1 MQPILPKHL
10 FMPSKEKIS
19 GTTEKENCKKN
30 QNHQIMSDSYKILVV
45 DDEKDLC
52 EILQFNLASEGF
64 DIEVAYSG
72 EEALNKSIEGF
83 DLLLLDV
90 MMGGMSGFKL
100 ADKIRKEMGLS
111 VPIIFLT
118 ARETENDMLTGFN
131 IGADDYLSK
140 PFSIKEL
147 VARIKAVLRRGKN
160 VEVKPKVITI
170 DNMEL
175 DLNRKSV
182 TIENEQ
188 ILLTR
193 KEFEILTMLITHKG
207 KYLSR
212 QEIMDRIWSD
222 DVIVTERNVDSVTIT
237 SSLQIR
243 SIISCRLRYFP
254 LCVISMVKI
263 SNSLRVSKICSFSMV
278 TDFRFKSSSMLSIVI
293 TFGLTSTFLPLRRTA
308 FIRATSSLIEKG
320 FDR

>member
-1 MQPILPKHL
+1 M
-10 FMPSKEKIS
+10 
-19 GTTEKENCKKN
+19 N
-30 QNHQIMSDSYKILVV
+30 QKYKILVV

-64 DIEVAYSG
+64 DIDVAYSG
-72 EEALNKSIEGF
+72 EEAISKSIEHF

-118 ARETENDMLTGFN
+118 AREAENDMLTGFN
-131 IGADDYLSK
+131 VGADDYLSK

-160 VEVKPKVITI
+160 IEIKPKVITI
-170 DNMEL
+170 DNLEL

-182 TIENEQ
+182 TIDNVS

-193 KEFEILTMLITHKG
+193 KEFEILSMLVSHKG

-212 QEIMDRIWSD
+212 QEILDFIWSD
-222 DVIVTERNVDSVTIT
+222 DVIVTERNVDVNIA
-237 SSLQIR
+237 
-243 SIISCRLRYFP
+243 RLRK
-254 LCVISMVKI
+254 KI
-263 SNSLRVSKICSFSMV
+263 GVYGNYI
-278 TDFRFKSSSMLSIVI
+278 
-293 TFGLTSTFLPLRRTA
+293 
-308 FIRATSSLIEKG
+308 KG
-320 FDR
+320 RSGYGYCFEN